1 MSLVYLDTDVVG
13 KKMDEV
19 LGNFS
24 VELDGR
30 FSSIRTSETNLGN
43 FICDI
48 LMASCNGDVAL
59 LNSGTLRSDRI
70 HPRGDFKMRDLMTIL
85 PMLDPLLVLEITGNP
100 LITDAASRHDGL
112 ISGMN
117 AWLSYTN

>member
-1 MSLVYLDTDVVG
+1 
-13 KKMDEV
+13 MDEV

-30 FSSIRTSETNLGN
+30 FSAIRTSETNLGN

-48 LMASCNGDVAL
+48 MMAACNGDVAL

-70 HPRGDFKMRDLMTIL
+70 HPRGEFKMRDLMTIL
-85 PMLDPLLVLEITGNP
+85 PMLDPLLVLEITGELLERDNCSCGHAQHTFASC
-100 LITDAASRHDGL
+100 LIYV
-112 ISGMN
+112 
-117 AWLSYTN
+117 LSESFTLKI

>member
-1 MSLVYLDTDVVG
+1 
-13 KKMDEV
+13 MDEI

-24 VELDGR
+24 VQLDGR

-48 LMASCNGDVAL
+48 MMAACNGDVAI

-70 HPRGDFKMRDLMTIL
+70 HEKGEFTMRDLMTIL
-85 PMLDPLLVLEITGNP
+85 PMLDPLLVLGITGK
-100 LITDAASRHDGL
+100 
-112 ISGMN
+112 
-117 AWLSYTN
+117 